1 MDKYP
6 LYLDGRPAG
15 ELTVTDSGMYADYRA
30 VCHGVGPTLLRAYLV
45 GERSEMLLGVLA
57 PEGGA
62 YTIRRRLS
70 HRETANLGKLVRCE
84 ARRDGEQAWERVS
97 APERLLST
105 PFFSRMLQ
113 GLPGVLSRQRGD
125 RRLVAVPY
133 DPAKPFPMTPLFCF
147 AKICQI
153 EGAKYVVFA
162 FDARETPQM
171 P

>member
-6 LYLDGRPAG
+6 LYLDGRAAG
-15 ELTVTDSGMYADYRA
+15 ELTETDSGMYADYRA
-30 VCHGVGPTLLRAYLV
+30 VCRSPGPALLRAYLA

-57 PEGGA
+57 PEGGL

-70 HRETANLGKLVRCE
+70 HRETANLGKLIRCE
-84 ARRDGEQAWERVS
+84 ARRNGEQAWERVPV
-97 APERLLST
+97 PERLLST
-105 PFFSRMLQ
+105 PFFSHMLR
-113 GLPGVLSRQRGD
+113 GLSGVLSRKRGE
-125 RRLVAVPY
+125 RRLVAIPY

-153 EGAKYVVFA
+153 EGFKYAVFA
-162 FDARETPQM
+162 FDPQEIPRM

>member
-6 LYLDGRPAG
+6 LYLDGKPAG
-15 ELTVTDSGMYADYRA
+15 ELTVADSGMYADYRA
-30 VCHGVGPTLLRAYLV
+30 VCRGIGPALLRAYLT

-70 HRETANLGKLVRCE
+70 HRETENLGKLLRCE

-97 APERLLST
+97 APERLLSA
-105 PFFSRMLQ
+105 PFFSHMLQ
-113 GLPGVLSRQRGD
+113 GFPGVLSQRKGE
-125 RRLVAVPY
+125 RRLVALPY

-153 EGAKYVVFA
+153 EGAKYAVFA
-162 FDARETPQM
+162 FDARETPLM